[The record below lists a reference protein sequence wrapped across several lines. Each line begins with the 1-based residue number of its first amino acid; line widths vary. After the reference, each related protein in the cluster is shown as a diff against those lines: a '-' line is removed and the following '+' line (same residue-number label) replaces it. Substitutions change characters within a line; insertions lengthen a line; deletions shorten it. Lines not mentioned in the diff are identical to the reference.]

1 LRAVIQRVSAGKVL
15 VENKVL
21 AEIKQ
26 GVVVLLGVSQDDEE
40 KDVNYI
46 AEKIANLRIF
56 GDEEGKLNRSVKDI
70 DGEVLVVSQ
79 FTLLGDCRKGRRP
92 SFAKAA
98 QPQKALQLYT
108 GVIENLR
115 AAGLAVK
122 EGKFQA
128 LMSVEITN
136 DGPVTILLD
145 SFRQF

>member
-1 LRAVIQRVSAGKVL
+1 MRAVIQRVSAGKVL

-98 QPQKALQLYT
+98 QPQKALQLYA

>member
-1 LRAVIQRVSAGKVL
+1 MRAVIQRVSAGKVL